1 MNLNSCEIIKTFL
14 KVNSTNFLDKPYYS
28 LDKSKNK
35 ITLFDKIEK
44 SLSGNSTTFL
54 EDKIFTELDENSYIY
69 EEICLNAIQNS
80 LKGISFSFIFY
91 GDTSEPKYN
100 LSIGDIKEDINN
112 YNNYGLYIRLIDN
125 LIKGVKELNG
135 KKNKNIFELKIS
147 YFLLHDSDIYDLAD
161 LKQKNLH
168 LNNNFSFSTFNNFKH
183 AIKTEEN
190 IIPILVK
197 LKLENLNDEL
207 IFLSKILNILFKLE
221 NSEKNNILSRS
232 HFCISLYINNTKNPK
247 KNSLIN
253 FLILNGNENL
263 YYGQNTKFKIASNS
277 ENKKLGDEIKHQNL
291 IEGSKISL
299 ETQYTYETLFN
310 LIKLRLFINN
320 NTNNS
325 NENNNINEND
335 MNLLLNKKK
344 QNSKLSNILYNL
356 YSPFLKINFRI
367 VGVVTPSPGQHQI
380 FKDVLLY
387 LLDFTKLKNK
397 LMNKESKIYKNNTN
411 NNAEETLKNLD
422 SKEKTFKLILEQKE
436 KLDKKENQI
445 FILQND
451 IIGYKKTIKEIKK
464 EIEQRNKKIAF
475 LEKIYNEQVNIL
487 KKKLDFKGDINLLI
501 SGDDNCDEI
510 KYIKKLKDV
519 INSDKKK
526 EEEIKNLNKKLEEK
540 KEEINQLKNRI
551 DMLSSSDTMIKFY
564 LSSKKIEK
572 INSEKKEEYE
582 DKNKLYIK
590 IENLEKEIAL
600 KNKLILKY
608 KEEIGNKNKI
618 LLNLP
623 STLKSAYTTQIS
635 INTVKNDPTHTDEE
649 NKENKNN
656 LYAGGLYENE
666 INNLKKENNDN
677 IRRIKMEYDNLLKNK
692 NEELKNIQY
701 ECDKIKIE
709 KTNDINKYTNEIVRI
724 NKLLMNLL
732 SNYKR
737 IFSSN
742 LTPKINFMNYSTK
755 IEEFND
761 IITSINSQITYD
773 KFPLLYDY
781 LLKNKQLYTN
791 NHPFLHFNIKKIY
804 EPISKN
810 IEEKE
815 KNKNM
820 SKDKIYPEKIFM
832 SEVPKTVDEI
842 NNYFNETTNNK
853 KLIMGKERLELMSKE
868 ELISHC
874 MNLNNKFYDIE
885 NYLKK
890 YTKYKKGF
898 RLEEDDIKDN
908 NEIIKELKDKVNRLN
923 IKLEEQIIKNNK
935 NEIIVN
941 AQKRRIER
949 FQNSSTVLLT
959 NFKNK
964 KQSSSILTPNKST
977 LYNSSLNDFNA
988 NLSDTT
994 NKNNYNKSIKKS
1006 NSCISVNKNKRPLS
1020 HFPKRKFQENKIGR
1034 NYKTNSIQKEF
1045 YSKSGEFLSE
1055 HEKYVIDKTQG
1066 KK

>member
-582 DKNKLYIK
+582 DKNKL
-590 IENLEKEIAL
+590 
-600 KNKLILKY
+600 
-608 KEEIGNKNKI
+608 
-618 LLNLP
+618 
-623 STLKSAYTTQIS
+623 
-635 INTVKNDPTHTDEE
+635 
-649 NKENKNN
+649 
-656 LYAGGLYENE
+656 LY
-666 INNLKKENNDN
+666 
-677 IRRIKMEYDNLLKNK
+677 
-692 NEELKNIQY
+692 
-701 ECDKIKIE
+701 
-709 KTNDINKYTNEIVRI
+709 
-724 NKLLMNLL
+724 
-732 SNYKR
+732 
-737 IFSSN
+737 
-742 LTPKINFMNYSTK
+742 
-755 IEEFND
+755 
-761 IITSINSQITYD
+761 
-773 KFPLLYDY
+773 
-781 LLKNKQLYTN
+781 
-791 NHPFLHFNIKKIY
+791 
-804 EPISKN
+804 
-810 IEEKE
+810 
-815 KNKNM
+815 
-820 SKDKIYPEKIFM
+820 
-832 SEVPKTVDEI
+832 
-842 NNYFNETTNNK
+842 
-853 KLIMGKERLELMSKE
+853 
-868 ELISHC
+868 
-874 MNLNNKFYDIE
+874 
-885 NYLKK
+885 
-890 YTKYKKGF
+890 
-898 RLEEDDIKDN
+898 
-908 NEIIKELKDKVNRLN
+908 
-923 IKLEEQIIKNNK
+923 
-935 NEIIVN
+935 
-941 AQKRRIER
+941 
-949 FQNSSTVLLT
+949 
-959 NFKNK
+959 
-964 KQSSSILTPNKST
+964 
-977 LYNSSLNDFNA
+977 
-988 NLSDTT
+988 
-994 NKNNYNKSIKKS
+994 
-1006 NSCISVNKNKRPLS
+1006 
-1020 HFPKRKFQENKIGR
+1020 
-1034 NYKTNSIQKEF
+1034 
-1045 YSKSGEFLSE
+1045 
-1055 HEKYVIDKTQG
+1055 
-1066 KK
+1066 